1 MTHTNVPR
9 YETQYRVSDS
19 DLLAI
24 GDFDNSG
31 SFTNADMQGLL
42 YLLSHGG
49 IVLGSPS
56 PAAPVPE
63 PATFILLAIALPISG
78 FALRRRPAVCRRD
91 CNSFRH
97 T

>member
-9 YETQYRVSDS
+9 YESQYSVSDS

-56 PAAPVPE
+56 PAASVPE
-63 PATFILLAIALPISG
+63 PATLILLAIALPIAG
-78 FALRRRPAVCRRD
+78 FAVRRRPALRRKH
-91 CNSFRH
+91 CNSLRH
-97 T
+97 N